1 VRLRNAAPVASLIR
15 WMAPAGRMP
24 LTSYLAQS
32 VVLGFLLSGWGLGL
46 GAALNRGELAV
57 LALAIVAGQ
66 LPLSRWWI
74 ARFGRGPME
83 AWWARSTYRAA
94 SGSNSTFNQT
104 PR

>member
-1 VRLRNAAPVASLIR
+1 
-15 WMAPAGRMP
+15 MP